1 MSQKRKPCKFN
12 KPLTTLLV
20 RLPMVRI
27 QNLSLNNLIGFIIKQ
42 PLRNDSQYLKAH
54 SGVEQN
60 FPTALLPSSHRFLVY
75 GLLGS
80 FFLLSGCQSFLTQK
94 TATHA
99 PAIQSLPIPLA
110 SHEFSFDPAYDDVVG
125 TVQVIT
131 ASKDDTLSDIARR
144 FNLGYEEI
152 VSANPDIDPWLPG
165 AGTKIV
171 IPTRFV
177 LPNAPRQGIVINLA
191 AMRLFYYPKVKPG
204 ELARVITHPVGIGR
218 VEWKTPEGTTRV
230 ASKKENPAWIPTPSI
245 RKEHAENGNP
255 LPAVVPP
262 GPDNPMGTHVLKLA
276 WPSYAIHGT
285 DKPPSI
291 GLRGSHGCLRMY
303 PEDIVGMYNEVPVG
317 TPVSI
322 VNQPRLLGWRERTL
336 YLQTYPI
343 LEDDRRNHSTLLK
356 KSLNTSQSTQK
367 GKLGARAQAKV
378 NHVLVNE
385 ALRNPRAIAIPIT
398 QRDMTLQAYLDRATH
413 VQNTLPFNSTW
424 DGNMNKQLTAAE
436 VFDLADKEPG
446 LVR

>member
-1 MSQKRKPCKFN
+1 
-12 KPLTTLLV
+12 
-20 RLPMVRI
+20 MVRI
-27 QNLSLNNLIGFIIKQ
+27 QNLSLNNLIRFSIQ
-42 PLRNDSQYLKAH
+42 QSLRNDGQYLKAYF
-54 SGVEQN
+54 GVAQRSHTTLWP
-60 FPTALLPSSHRFLVY
+60 PTHRFLVC
-75 GLLGS
+75 GLLGV

-94 TATHA
+94 TAA
-99 PAIQSLPIPLA
+99 PSPAIQSLPIPLA
-110 SHEFSFDPAYDDVVG
+110 SHEFSFDPARDDVVG
-125 TVQVIT
+125 AVQLIT

-165 AGTKIV
+165 TGTKIV
-171 IPTRFV
+171 IPTQFV

-204 ELARVITHPVGIGR
+204 EPQRVITHPVGIGR

-230 ASKKENPAWIPTPSI
+230 TSKKANPAWIPPASI

-303 PEDIVGMYNEVPVG
+303 PEDIVGIYHEVPVG

-322 VNQPRLLGWRERTL
+322 VNQPRMLGWRERSL
-336 YLQTYPI
+336 YLQTYPV
-343 LEDDRRNHSTLLK
+343 LEDDKRNHDTLLK
-356 KSLNTSQSTQK
+356 KTLSAARSTQK
-367 GKLGARAQAKV
+367 AKLGERAQARV
-378 NHVLVNE
+378 NSALVNE
-385 ALRNPRAIAIPIT
+385 ALRNPRALAIPVT
-398 QRDMTLQAYLDRATH
+398 QTDMTLQAYLDRAMR
-413 VQNTLPFNSTW
+413 VQNTLPFNATW
-424 DGNMNKQLTAAE
+424 DGDMSKQLTAGE
-436 VFDLADKEPG
+436 VLEFANKESSR
-446 LVR
+446 VR